1 MKSHLKRLAAP
12 KTWQVNRKTHTYITK
27 QNAGPH
33 SIEMSMPLGVI
44 LKEVLNFAKTTREAK
59 KILNKSVVKID
70 NIQRKDFRFPVGLF
84 DTIEFPAI
92 NEHYKVILNNKGK
105 IELAKAKK
113 EELSSK
119 PCKIVGKTMVKGKV
133 QLNLYDGKNVTV
145 DKDEYT
151 VGDSVIFSL
160 NDKKIS
166 KHLKLHKKA
175 TVFLTGGKHIGQTG
189 HVEDIVKDKIIYKD
203 AKGELAETSKQYAFV
218 IG

>member
-1 MKSHLKRLAAP
+1 
-12 KTWQVNRKTHTYITK
+12 
-27 QNAGPH
+27 
-33 SIEMSMPLGVI
+33 
-44 LKEVLNFAKTTREAK
+44 
-59 KILNKSVVKID
+59 
-70 NIQRKDFRFPVGLF
+70 
-84 DTIEFPAI
+84 
-92 NEHYKVILNNKGK
+92 
-105 IELAKAKK
+105 
-113 EELSSK
+113 
-119 PCKIVGKTMVKGKV
+119 MVKGKV

-145 DKDEYT
+145 DKDDYK

-175 TVFLTGGKHIGQTG
+175 AVFLTGGRHIGQTG